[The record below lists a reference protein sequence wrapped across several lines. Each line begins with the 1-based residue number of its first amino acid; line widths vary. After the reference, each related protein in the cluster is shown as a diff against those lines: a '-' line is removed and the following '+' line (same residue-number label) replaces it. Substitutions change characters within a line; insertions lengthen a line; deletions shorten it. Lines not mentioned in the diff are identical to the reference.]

1 MSTTTRS
8 ARLSHLTDRGH
19 HVAFDLFLRPALLV
33 GELPTAGQEVAEAA
47 TPKVLS
53 AAGPGEDY
61 GARHEATVTFID
73 RNLNLVHLDDG
84 TELRARDSRLLE
96 RIHEGMRV
104 VVDVTTADLTPST
117 LD

>member
-1 MSTTTRS
+1 MRCD
-8 ARLSHLTDRGH
+8 HLTAVTLGLA
-19 HVAFDLFLRPALLV
+19 VMLW
-33 GELPTAGQEVAEAA
+33 AGFA
-47 TPKVLS
+47 
-53 AAGPGEDY
+53 AAGPGEGY

-84 TELRARDSRLLE
+84 TELRARDSRVLE